1 MTTGPEEAEEPLR
14 RRSCEPS
21 VTGHWDVGEGTGVP
35 VLAGVDAGVPVLLME
50 GARPAAREAV
60 REAVAE
66 REGVKEGGSEGSTV

>member
-1 MTTGPEEAEEPLR
+1 
-14 RRSCEPS
+14 
-21 VTGHWDVGEGTGVP
+21 VGEGTGVP